1 MKKVLFSILTIAS
14 LFVLMV
20 SPGWAQQTINFENL
34 SPGDLVLG
42 NTPFIE
48 SGAQGIAPEVAGP
61 SGDPDEFTSNH
72 YDGASGGGGG
82 YVILNWD
89 FQEPSDGTG
98 TISWVWDNT
107 GHNQEVEFRT
117 EIGGDN
123 SGNRFGWNGPDNGF
137 GDATAG
143 SWAGVD
149 TFDETRPVTQS
160 IELTWVGGSSAG
172 QPYTYTVSQDGQ
184 ADFVNSGIIGTVAA
198 ENGGAFNMFFDK
210 RAGQVTDFEHWTF
223 TIPEPGSLTLLFMGL
238 AGLGLTRIRSRRRR

>member
-82 YVILNWD
+82 YVTLDWD

-98 TISWVWDNT
+98 TMSWVWDNT

-123 SGNRFGWNGPDNGF
+123 PGNRWGYGGSNGF
-137 GDATAG
+137 GDSTA
-143 SWAGVD
+143 SNWAGVD
-149 TFDETRPVTQS
+149 TFDASRPVTQS
-160 IELTWVGGSSAG
+160 VELNWVGGSNAG